1 MAKNKS
7 AMTDAQSEQAKEIFQ
22 QVMNNNPRMNPDEAY
37 EYAQGIVQLQHD
49 KAQERYESG
58 KQQERV

>member
-1 MAKNKS
+1 MTEHNNTT
-7 AMTDAQSEQAKEIFQ
+7 TDAQSKRVQEIFQ

-49 KAQERYESG
+49 KAQERVESG
-58 KQQERV
+58 KHQERA

>member
-1 MAKNKS
+1 
-7 AMTDAQSEQAKEIFQ
+7 MTDAQSEQAKEIFQ